1 MFAFVFPGRGFLTN
15 LDIARC
21 DKSFPCCLNV
31 TKVGFRCGVMEA
43 SKAKFGVDL

>member
-31 TKVGFRCGVMEA
+31 TKVGFRCGVMEV